1 MHVSTGF
8 FAKRDAAAD
17 GKGKE
22 SISRRRTKLWCFTAR
37 CKRHKAGSAVPA
49 CNVMRASG
57 KRDCG
62 TAQSG
67 CGSCSGTNYNLPGAR
82 DGRARRDGKGAKKL
96 CGLQRSSV
104 RAAHMRDGPGIK
116 RAEFVMEMEAS
127 AISGVWA
134 KFARRGNDLPV
145 YGFQALRHSFASKAT
160 LTGVPKEYLVKL
172 MGHSSSCWI
181 RFAYVQ
187 NGKSA
192 LRADN
197 SQTGHAT
204 FGC

>member
-1 MHVSTGF
+1 MHVSTGI

-17 GKGKE
+17 GKGKDQYPAGG
-22 SISRRRTKLWCFTAR
+22 RNYGALPR

-57 KRDCG
+57 KRDCR

-82 DGRARRDGKGAKKL
+82 DGRARCDGKGAKKL

-116 RAEFVMEMEAS
+116 RCGICDGNGCKCNFWRVGKVCAPRQRS
-127 AISGVWA
+127 AGVW
-134 KFARRGNDLPV
+134 LP
-145 YGFQALRHSFASKAT
+145 GAAAFFCKQGGLDWCAERI
-160 LTGVPKEYLVKL
+160 P
-172 MGHSSSCWI
+172 C
-181 RFAYVQ
+181 
-187 NGKSA
+187 
-192 LRADN
+192 RAD
-197 SQTGHAT
+197 GA
-204 FGC
+204 